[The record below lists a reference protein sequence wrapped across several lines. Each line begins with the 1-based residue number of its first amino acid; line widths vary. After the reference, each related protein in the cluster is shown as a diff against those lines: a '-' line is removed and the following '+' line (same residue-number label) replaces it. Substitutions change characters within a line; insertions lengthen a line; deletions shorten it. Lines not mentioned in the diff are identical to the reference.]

1 MNPVCAIGAGKAAIG
16 FVVVKNAA
24 GSGVP
29 PQATAQFH
37 GEIGEQATCRRNV
50 PLFDVGH
57 RANSVAASGQ
67 EAVDLYKR
75 HQADIE
81 IVLLDVRMPGSLDGP
96 QTLAALRELEP
107 NVLCCFMSGQFGG
120 YTEAGLRELGASRVI
135 PKPFRLFEVAH
146 VLRDLARTA
155 DLSRS
160 GV

>member
-1 MNPVCAIGAGKAAIG
+1 MTELERIHVQSLGPDVLQTSATPAGRTGVLVVDDDEAVLGLLNTGLRQLG
-16 FVVVKNAA
+16 F
-24 GSGVP
+24 
-29 PQATAQFH
+29 
-37 GEIGEQATCRRNV
+37 
-50 PLFDVGH
+50 
-57 RANSVAASGQ
+57 SVWQAASGQ